1 MLINILMEESAS
13 TRLTLKFLFIFLFSL
28 LTVVSFINSLLT
40 LSTCF
45 IRKIRITICGLYII
59 IYSIFSFIG
68 IALLEIIAVVA
79 LFYNDELNKYP
90 VIHCALIPMFLY
102 LTFNIY
108 LWLSAFIAVERLLIQ
123 LFHYS
128 HYRTRKYAIMF
139 LIILFIFLSSASVIT
154 ALGRTVGK
162 SPIFSTT
169 YYVCSFNRFPNEN
182 WKIANKVIS
191 SSYVHVITPLA
202 LSSLS
207 IVLTITHIIRHKITL
222 TDLERNSWLSLI
234 KQQILKHRDFF
245 IPPLVI
251 IICTL
256 PERLLINIADGYCI
270 EKSMHKFY
278 LRLHIAFDF
287 LLYMPLVLPFFIYIY
302 PSNVYMNQFR
312 KTEIVKWI
320 KLKICSRCCR
330 TSSNIVEGCS

>member
-1 MLINILMEESAS
+1 MSECKCLNNGQCLMNNETSNYYCVCTGCTGGEFCQNRYYYVQYSMSSSMLINILMEESAS

-162 SPIFSTT
+162 SPIFQQHTT
-169 YYVCSFNRFPNEN
+169 S
-182 WKIANKVIS
+182 
-191 SSYVHVITPLA
+191 VH
-202 LSSLS
+202 
-207 IVLTITHIIRHKITL
+207 
-222 TDLERNSWLSLI
+222 
-234 KQQILKHRDFF
+234 F
-245 IPPLVI
+245 I
-251 IICTL
+251 II
-256 PERLLINIADGYCI
+256 
-270 EKSMHKFY
+270 
-278 LRLHIAFDF
+278 
-287 LLYMPLVLPFFIYIY
+287 
-302 PSNVYMNQFR
+302 Q
-312 KTEIVKWI
+312 VKVS
-320 KLKICSRCCR
+320 K
-330 TSSNIVEGCS
+330 